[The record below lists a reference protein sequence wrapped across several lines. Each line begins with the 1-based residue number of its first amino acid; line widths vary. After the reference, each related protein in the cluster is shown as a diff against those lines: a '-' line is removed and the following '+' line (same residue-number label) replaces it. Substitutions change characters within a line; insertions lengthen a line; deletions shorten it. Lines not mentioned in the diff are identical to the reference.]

1 VKSDDEAAGRVLI
14 VGASRGIGR
23 ATALELGRR
32 RWDVAIA
39 FSSNRDAAEKVAAE
53 LGHDRVN
60 VLIKGDIAVDSRS
73 IVARAVAGLGGLDA
87 VVITAVPLITGPID
101 KVTSQEAQR
110 AIDVTVHG
118 FRELA
123 LASAPHLAVR
133 RGSVVAVSSLG
144 SDRTVEF
151 YGALGPA
158 KAALEATVRYLA
170 ITLGRDHIRVNAVA
184 PGMVDDAAHIA
195 DAPHIAAV
203 VPATAKRTPLGRALP
218 TPADI
223 AMTIA
228 ALLGEDFAFVTGQ
241 TIKIDGG
248 YCLPL

>member
-1 VKSDDEAAGRVLI
+1 MRSDDEAAGRVLI

-23 ATALELGRR
+23 ATALELSKRG
-32 RWDVAIA
+32 WDVGIG
-39 FSSNRDAAEKVAAE
+39 FSSNREAAEKLAAE
-53 LGHDRVN
+53 LRCDRAN
-60 VLIKGDIAVDSRS
+60 VLIQGDIAVDGCG
-73 IVARAVAGLGGLDA
+73 IVAQAVAELGGLDA
-87 VVITAVPLITGPID
+87 VVVTAVPMITGPIEKITLAD
-101 KVTSQEAQR
+101 AQR
-110 AIDVTVHG
+110 ALAVTVHG

-123 LASAPHLAVR
+123 LAASPHLAAR
-133 RGSVVAVSSLG
+133 WGSIVAVSSLG

-170 ITLGRDHIRVNAVA
+170 ITLGRHHIRVNAVA
-184 PGMVDDAAHIA
+184 PGMVDDVAHIE

-203 VPATAKRTPLGRALP
+203 VPAIAKRTPLGRALP
-218 TPADI
+218 TPTDI
-223 AMTIA
+223 AKTIA
-228 ALLGEDFAFVTGQ
+228 AVLSDDFAFVTGQ

>member
-1 VKSDDEAAGRVLI
+1 VRSDDEVARRVLI

-23 ATALELGRR
+23 ATALELAQRR
-32 RWDVAIA
+32 CELAIA
-39 FSSNRDAAEKVAAE
+39 FSSNQEAAEKVASE
-53 LGHDRVN
+53 LPRDCVS
-60 VLIKGDIAVDSRS
+60 VLIQGDIAVDGRS
-73 IVARAVAGLGGLDA
+73 MVARAVAGLGGLDA
-87 VVITAVPLITGPID
+87 VVVTAVPMITGPID
-101 KVTSQEAQR
+101 KVTPSDAQR
-110 AIDVTVHG
+110 ALDVTVHG

-123 LASAPHLAVR
+123 LAASPHLAAR

-170 ITLGRDHIRVNAVA
+170 VTLGRDHIRVNAVA
-184 PGMVDDAAHIA
+184 PGMVDDAAHIE
-195 DAPHIAAV
+195 DAPRIAAV

-218 TPADI
+218 TPPDI
-223 AMTIA
+223 AKTIA